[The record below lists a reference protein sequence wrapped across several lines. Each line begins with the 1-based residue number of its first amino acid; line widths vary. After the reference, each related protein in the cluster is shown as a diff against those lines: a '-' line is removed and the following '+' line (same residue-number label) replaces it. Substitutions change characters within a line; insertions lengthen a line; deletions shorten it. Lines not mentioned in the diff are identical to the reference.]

1 MGRKDKLVVISK
13 AELAQRFIER
23 FQTQPQVFIR
33 APGRVNILGEH
44 VDYNDGVVLPMAI
57 DRQIGIVARSSEAA
71 EMHLVALDL
80 NDEVVFTS
88 QSIFEK
94 KDKVGAPL
102 PRWALYPAGVAWVL
116 LQKQYRVSGIQAVF
130 SSSIPIGAGLSSSA
144 AVEVAFAT
152 MWAAFG
158 DWQMPPLELAQACQ
172 KAENEYVGVA
182 CGLLDQFSS
191 VCGVEGH
198 LLFFDTR
205 SLEWKPLRFFDDC
218 VIVIADS
225 KVERSLASSQY
236 NQRRQTCEEAVRL
249 LQRYIPNLQSLRDI
263 SPVEF
268 AAYREYLPT
277 EVQRRAEHVVKEI
290 ARVYS
295 AVNALKNQDR
305 RAFGALMNAS
315 HYSLRD
321 DYEVSHPNLDI
332 LVEIAKQLPG
342 CYGARLTGAGFGGC
356 TVNMVAQVDANE
368 FVEKLDK
375 AYFERTGTR
384 GEVFAVAASQ
394 GATWKA
400 I

>member
-1 MGRKDKLVVISK
+1 MISEIDLIAK
-13 AELAQRFIER
+13 FVQRF
-23 FQTQPQVFIR
+23 QAQPRVFAH

-57 DRQIGIVARSSEAA
+57 DREVGIAARKTDSNEVN
-71 EMHLVALDL
+71 LVALDL
-80 NDEVVFTS
+80 NEEVVFTQ
-88 QSIFEK
+88 QSILQK
-94 KDKVGAPL
+94 KDKSGQPL
-102 PRWALYPAGVAWVL
+102 PKWALYPAGVAWVL
-116 LQKQYRVSGIQAVF
+116 SQKSHPVSGLQAVF

-152 MWAAFG
+152 LWSALDG
-158 DWQMPPLELAQACQ
+158 WQLQPLELAQACQ
-172 KAENEYVGVA
+172 QAENEYVGVA

-205 SLEWKPLRFFDDC
+205 SLEWKPLQFFEEC
-218 VIVIADS
+218 AIVIADS
-225 KVERSLASSQY
+225 RVERSLATSEY
-236 NQRRQTCEEAVRL
+236 NRRRETCEEAVRH
-249 LQRYIPNLQSLRDI
+249 LQRFLPNLKSLRDI

-268 AAYREYLPT
+268 AAYREYLPQ

-295 AVNALKNQDR
+295 AVTALKNQDR
-305 RAFGALMNAS
+305 RAFGALMYAS

-356 TVNMVAQVDANE
+356 TVNMVVKSE
-368 FVEKLDK
+368 VERFVEQLDRL
-375 AYFERTGTR
+375 YYERTRVR
-384 GEVFAVAASQ
+384 GKVFAVVASQ
-394 GATWKA
+394 GASWKLV
-400 I
+400 

>member
-1 MGRKDKLVVISK
+1 VIAEIELV
-13 AELAQRFIER
+13 QRFVER
-23 FQTQPQVFIR
+23 FQVQPKVFAR

-57 DRQIGIVARSSEAA
+57 DREIGIVARKIEAEEA
-71 EMHLVALDL
+71 HLVALDL
-80 NDEVVFTS
+80 NEEVVFHY
-88 QSIFEK
+88 QSLQEK
-94 KDKVGAPL
+94 KDKFGRPL

-116 LQKQYRVSGIQAVF
+116 LQKQLNISGIEAIF

-144 AVEVAFAT
+144 ALEVAFAT
-152 MWAAFG
+152 LWSALG
-158 DWQMPPLELAQACQ
+158 GWQLDPLTLAQECQ
-172 KAENEYVGVA
+172 KAENAYVGVA

-205 SLEWKPLRFFDDC
+205 SLEWKPLPFFDDC

-225 KVERSLASSQY
+225 KVERSLTTSEY
-236 NQRRQTCEEAVRL
+236 NRRRETCEEAVRY
-249 LQRYIPNLQSLRDI
+249 LQRYLPNLKSLRDI

-268 AAYREYLPT
+268 AAYREFLPA
-277 EVQRRAEHVVKEI
+277 EVQRRAEHVVREI

-295 AVNALKNQDR
+295 AMNALRNNDR
-305 RAFGALMNAS
+305 RAFGALMYAS

-321 DYEVSHPNLDI
+321 DYEVSHPHLDI
-332 LVEIAKQLPG
+332 LVEIAKQTPG

-356 TVNMVAQVDANE
+356 TVNMVAKAEVQS
-368 FVEKLDK
+368 FVEQLDRR
-375 AYFERTGTR
+375 YTERTSVKGAVFKVEASR
-384 GEVFAVAASQ
+384 GAS
-394 GATWKA
+394 WKL

>member
-1 MGRKDKLVVISK
+1 VIAESLLVEQFVN
-13 AELAQRFIER
+13 R
-23 FQTQPQVFIR
+23 FQAQPKVFAR

-57 DRQIGIVARSSEAA
+57 DREIGIVARKIEANEA
-71 EMHLVALDL
+71 HLVALDL
-80 NDEVVFTS
+80 NEEVVFTY
-88 QSIFEK
+88 QSLQEK
-94 KDKVGAPL
+94 KDKSGRPL
-102 PRWALYPAGVAWVL
+102 PRWALYPAGVAWVF
-116 LQKQYRVSGIQAVF
+116 LQKRLAVSGIQAVF

-144 AVEVAFAT
+144 AFEVAFAT
-152 MWAAFG
+152 LWSALG
-158 DWQMPPLELAQACQ
+158 GWQLEPLTLAQDCQ

-191 VCGVEGH
+191 VCGVDGH

-205 SLEWKPLRFFDDC
+205 SLEWKPLRFFEDC

-225 KVERSLASSQY
+225 KVERSLTSSEY
-236 NQRRQTCEEAVRL
+236 NQRRETCEEAVRY
-249 LQRYIPNLQSLRDI
+249 LQRYLPNLKSLRDI
-263 SPVEF
+263 TPVEY
-268 AAYREYLPT
+268 AAYREYLPA
-277 EVQRRAEHVVKEI
+277 EARRRAEHVVKEI

-295 AVNALKNQDR
+295 AVNALRNNDR
-305 RAFGALMNAS
+305 RAFGALMYAS

-356 TVNMVAQVDANE
+356 TVNMVAKSEVDR
-368 FVEKLDK
+368 FVTELDRL
-375 AYFERTGTR
+375 YFERTSLKGA
-384 GEVFAVAASQ
+384 VFAVEASQ
-394 GATWKA
+394 GANWKL

>member
-1 MGRKDKLVVISK
+1 MDRKGKSVISEI
-13 AELAQRFIER
+13 ELLARFVDR
-23 FQTQPQVFIR
+23 FQTQPQVFAR

-57 DRQIGIVARSSEAA
+57 DREVGIVARQIDIDEF
-71 EMHLVALDL
+71 HLVALDL
-80 NDEVVFTS
+80 NEEVVCTR
-88 QSIFEK
+88 QSIQEK
-94 KDKVGAPL
+94 EDKWGQPL

-116 LQKQYRVSGIQAVF
+116 LRNQLGVCGIQAVF
-130 SSSIPIGAGLSSSA
+130 SSSIPMGAGLSSSA

-152 MWAAFG
+152 LWSALG
-158 DWQMPPLELAQACQ
+158 GWRLPPLELAQACQ

-205 SLEWKPLRFFDDC
+205 SLEWKPLQFFEDC
-218 VIVIADS
+218 AIVIADS
-225 KVERSLASSQY
+225 RVERSLASSEY
-236 NQRRQTCEEAVRL
+236 NRRRATCEEAVRH
-249 LQRYIPNLQSLRDI
+249 LQRFMPNLMSLRDI

-268 AAYREYLPT
+268 AAYRDYLPS

-295 AVNALKNQDR
+295 AVTALKNRDR
-305 RAFGALMNAS
+305 RAFGALMYAS

-356 TVNMVAQVDANE
+356 TVNMVAKSEVNPFIEQ
-368 FVEKLDK
+368 LGRL
-375 AYFERTGTR
+375 YLERTSVQGN
-384 GEVFAVAASQ
+384 VYAVSASQ
-394 GATWKA
+394 GANWKYL
-400 I
+400 

>member
-1 MGRKDKLVVISK
+1 MISENELVS
-13 AELAQRFIER
+13 QFTNR
-23 FQTQPQVFIR
+23 FQAEPKILAR

-44 VDYNDGVVLPMAI
+44 VDYNEGVVLPMAI
-57 DRQIGIVARSSEAA
+57 DREVGIVARKIEAD
-71 EMHLVALDL
+71 EIHIVALDL
-80 NDEVVFTS
+80 NEEIVLTE
-88 QSIFEK
+88 QSILDK
-94 KDKVGAPL
+94 KDQQGHPL

-116 LQKQYRVSGIQAVF
+116 LEKKFSVTGIQAVF
-130 SSSIPIGAGLSSSA
+130 SSDIPMGAGLSSSA

-152 MWAAFG
+152 LWSAFG
-158 DWQMPPLELAQACQ
+158 GWQMESLELAQNCQ
-172 KAENEYVGVA
+172 SAENKYVGVA

-205 SLEWKPLRFFDDC
+205 NLDWKPLKFFEDC
-218 VIVIADS
+218 MIVIADS
-225 KVERSLASSQY
+225 KVERSLTTSEY
-236 NQRRQTCEEAVRL
+236 NRRRETCEEAVQYLR
-249 LQRYIPNLQSLRDI
+249 RYLPDLKSLRDI

-268 AAYREYLPT
+268 AAYRDYLPK
-277 EVQRRAEHVVKEI
+277 EAQHRAEHVVKEI

-305 RAFGALMNAS
+305 RAFGALMYAS

-356 TVNMVAQVDANE
+356 TVNMVDKSKVDQFIE
-368 FVEKLDK
+368 QLDQR
-375 AYFERTGTR
+375 YFERTSIHGR
-384 GEVFAVAASQ
+384 VFAVAASR
-394 GATWKA
+394 GASWKLL
-400 I
+400 

>member
-1 MGRKDKLVVISK
+1 MISENELVS
-13 AELAQRFIER
+13 QFRNR
-23 FQTQPQVFIR
+23 FQAEPKILAR

-44 VDYNDGVVLPMAI
+44 VDYNEGVVLPMAI
-57 DRQIGIVARSSEAA
+57 DREVGIVARKIEAD
-71 EMHLVALDL
+71 EIHIVALDL
-80 NDEVVFTS
+80 NEEIVLTE
-88 QSIFEK
+88 QSILDK
-94 KDKVGAPL
+94 KDQQGHPL

-116 LQKQYRVSGIQAVF
+116 LEKKFSVTGIQAVF
-130 SSSIPIGAGLSSSA
+130 SSDIPMGAGLSSSA

-152 MWAAFG
+152 LWSAFG
-158 DWQMPPLELAQACQ
+158 GWQMESLELAQNCQ
-172 KAENEYVGVA
+172 SAENKYVGVA

-205 SLEWKPLRFFDDC
+205 NLDWKPLKFFEDC
-218 VIVIADS
+218 MIVIADS
-225 KVERSLASSQY
+225 KVERSLTTSEY
-236 NQRRQTCEEAVRL
+236 NRRRETCEEAVQYLR
-249 LQRYIPNLQSLRDI
+249 RYLPDLKSLRDI

-268 AAYREYLPT
+268 AAYRDYLPK
-277 EVQRRAEHVVKEI
+277 EAQRRAEHVVKEI

-305 RAFGALMNAS
+305 RAFGALMYAS

-356 TVNMVAQVDANE
+356 TVNMVDKSKVDQFIE
-368 FVEKLDK
+368 QLDQR
-375 AYFERTGTR
+375 YFERTSIHGR
-384 GEVFAVAASQ
+384 VFAVAASR
-394 GATWKA
+394 GASWKLL
-400 I
+400 

>member
-1 MGRKDKLVVISK
+1 MDRKDDLVIS
-13 AELAQRFIER
+13 EIDLIGRFVESFR
-23 FQTQPQVFIR
+23 TQPQVFAR

-57 DRQIGIVARSSEAA
+57 DREVGIVARKTDFEEA
-71 EMHLVALDL
+71 HIVALDL
-80 NDEVVFTS
+80 SEETVFTF
-88 QSIFEK
+88 QSVQEK
-94 KDKVGAPL
+94 KDKWGHPL

-116 LQKQYRVSGIQAVF
+116 LQKQLRIEGIQAVF

-152 MWAAFG
+152 LWSAFG
-158 DWQMPPLELAQACQ
+158 GWRLEPLELAQACQ

-205 SLEWKPLRFFDDC
+205 NLEWKPLQFFEDC
-218 VIVIADS
+218 MIVIADS
-225 KVERSLASSQY
+225 RVERSLTTSEY
-236 NQRRQTCEEAVRL
+236 NRRRETCEEAVRH
-249 LQRYIPNLQSLRDI
+249 LQRYLPNLKSLRDI

-268 AAYREYLPT
+268 AAYREYLPP
-277 EVQRRAEHVVKEI
+277 EAQRRAEHVVKEI

-295 AVNALKNQDR
+295 AVTALKNKDR
-305 RAFGALMNAS
+305 RAFGALMYAS

-332 LVEIAKQLPG
+332 LVETAKHLPG

-356 TVNMVAQVDANE
+356 TVNMVAKAAVDQFIE
-368 FVEKLDK
+368 ELDRL
-375 AYFERTGTR
+375 YLERTSVR
-384 GEVFAVAASQ
+384 GNVFAVEASR
-394 GATWKA
+394 GADWKL

>member
-1 MGRKDKLVVISK
+1 MISEIDLI
-13 AELAQRFIER
+13 ANFVQRF
-23 FQTQPQVFIR
+23 QAQPRVFAR

-57 DRQIGIVARSSEAA
+57 DREVGIAARKIDSNEVN
-71 EMHLVALDL
+71 LVALDL
-80 NDEVVFTS
+80 NEEVVFTQ
-88 QSIFEK
+88 QSLQEK
-94 KDKVGAPL
+94 KDKWGEPL
-102 PRWALYPAGVAWVL
+102 PKWALYPAGVAWVL
-116 LQKQYRVSGIQAVF
+116 SQKCHPVSGLQAVF

-152 MWAAFG
+152 LWSALDG
-158 DWQMPPLELAQACQ
+158 WQLQPLELAQACQ
-172 KAENEYVGVA
+172 QAENEYVGVA

-205 SLEWKPLRFFDDC
+205 SLEWKPLQFFEDC

-225 KVERSLASSQY
+225 RVERSLASSEY
-236 NQRRQTCEEAVRL
+236 NRRRETCEEAVRH
-249 LQRYIPNLQSLRDI
+249 LQRFLPNLKSLRDI

-268 AAYREYLPT
+268 AAYREYLPQ
-277 EVQRRAEHVVKEI
+277 EAQRRAEHVVKEI

-295 AVNALKNQDR
+295 AVTALKNQDR
-305 RAFGALMNAS
+305 RAFGALMYAS

-356 TVNMVAQVDANE
+356 TVNMVAKSEVE
-368 FVEKLDK
+368 RFVEQLDRL
-375 AYFERTGTR
+375 YYERTRVQGK
-384 GEVFAVAASQ
+384 VFAVVASQ
-394 GATWKA
+394 GASWKLV
-400 I
+400 

>member
-1 MGRKDKLVVISK
+1 MISEIDLIAK
-13 AELAQRFIER
+13 FVGR
-23 FQTQPQVFIR
+23 FQTQPRVFAR

-57 DRQIGIVARSSEAA
+57 DREVGIVARKIDSNEVN
-71 EMHLVALDL
+71 LVALDL
-80 NDEVVFTS
+80 NEEVVFTQ
-88 QSIFEK
+88 QSILQQ
-94 KDKVGAPL
+94 KDKWGQPL
-102 PRWALYPAGVAWVL
+102 PKWALYPAGVAWVL
-116 LQKQYRVSGIQAVF
+116 SQKSHPVSGLQAVF

-152 MWAAFG
+152 LWSALDG
-158 DWQMPPLELAQACQ
+158 WQLQPLELAQACQ
-172 KAENEYVGVA
+172 QAENEYVGVA

-205 SLEWKPLRFFDDC
+205 SLEWKPLQFFDDC

-225 KVERSLASSQY
+225 RVERSLASSEY
-236 NQRRQTCEEAVRL
+236 NRRRETCEEAVRH
-249 LQRYIPNLQSLRDI
+249 LQRFLPNLKSLRDI

-268 AAYREYLPT
+268 AAYREYLPQ
-277 EVQRRAEHVVKEI
+277 EVQHRAEHVVKEI

-295 AVNALKNQDR
+295 AVTALKNQDR
-305 RAFGALMNAS
+305 RAFGALMYAS

-321 DYEVSHPNLDI
+321 DYEVSHPNLDT

-356 TVNMVAQVDANE
+356 TVNMVAKSEVE
-368 FVEKLDK
+368 RFVEQLDRL
-375 AYFERTGTR
+375 YYERTRVR
-384 GEVFAVAASQ
+384 GKVFAVVASQ
-394 GATWKA
+394 GASWKLV
-400 I
+400 